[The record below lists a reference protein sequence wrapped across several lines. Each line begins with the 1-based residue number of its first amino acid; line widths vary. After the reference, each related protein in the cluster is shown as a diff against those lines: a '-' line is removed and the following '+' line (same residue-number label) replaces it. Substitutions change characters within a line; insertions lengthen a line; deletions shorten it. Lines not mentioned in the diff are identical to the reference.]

1 MDRQTSVLIVGAG
14 PTGLTLALTL
24 RRHGIAARVIDRLAK
39 PANLSKALVV
49 WPASLEVLSGLG
61 VAGELANAGVPLQAV
76 VFGDGNER
84 LAGTVAEQRLERAA
98 GLVEHGVDGGRAA
111 QLVDG

>member
-1 MDRQTSVLIVGAG
+1 MMKGSAMDRQTSVLIVGDG

-24 RRHGIAARVIDRLAK
+24 RRHGIAARVIDKLDA

-61 VAGELANAGVPLQAV
+61 VGAEFAHAGVPLQAV
-76 VFGDGNER
+76 VFGDGAER
-84 LAGTVAEQRLERAA
+84 LARIVARIEM
-98 GLVEHGVDGGRAA
+98 EHGIDSAHP
-111 QLVDG
+111 QPILLP